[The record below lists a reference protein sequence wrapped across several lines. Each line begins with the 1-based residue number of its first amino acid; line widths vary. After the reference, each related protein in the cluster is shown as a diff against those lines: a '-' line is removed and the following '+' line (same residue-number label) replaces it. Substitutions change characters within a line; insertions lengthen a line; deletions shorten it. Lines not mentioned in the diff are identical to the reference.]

1 MQTRFAVAAL
11 LLFAAP
17 ALAREV
23 AGVHLPDSVTVDGK
37 QLALNGAG
45 IRKKFIF
52 KVYVGGLYLDA
63 PATSLEAIV
72 SGDHARSVHMH
83 FVRSVEKEKIIG
95 AFKEGFE
102 KNSKDKVAQLQPGLD
117 KLAGALTDVKDGSE
131 IIVDYTPGKGT
142 TVAMKG
148 GSPVTI
154 EGKEFGDAL
163 LRNWLGAEPADGDL
177 KAAML
182 GGK

>member
-1 MQTRFAVAAL
+1 MKIHFAFAAL
-11 LLFAAP
+11 TLLCAP
-17 ALAREV
+17 AFAKEV
-23 AGVHLPDSVTVDGK
+23 AGVNLPDSVTVDGK

-45 IRKKFIF
+45 IRKKFII

-63 PATSLEAIV
+63 PATTLDAIL

-83 FVRSVEKEKIIG
+83 FVRNVEKEKIIN

-102 KNSKDKVAQLQPGLD
+102 KNTKDKVAQLQPGLD
-117 KLAGALTDVKDGSE
+117 KLATVISDVKEGGE
-131 IIVDYTPGKGT
+131 IIVDYAPGKGT
-142 TVAMKG
+142 TVSMKG
-148 GSPVTI
+148 GPSVTI
-154 EGKEFGDAL
+154 PGKDFGDAL
-163 LRNWLGAEPADGDL
+163 LRNWLGSEPADGGL